1 MRREAPRKAGIVRL
15 VEELDESPGAF
26 YPASNNHLLDIET
39 LAQPDIRFF
48 VARREGEALGCVAL
62 RVDPAG
68 YGEVKRLY
76 VPPRARG
83 LALGRRL
90 LAAIE
95 EQARRERL
103 TSLRLETGIHQPE
116 ALGLLRAAGFVGNP
130 PLPRHSPDPFDGFLG
145 KTPPASP
152 LAGRAP
158 PRAPPFS
165 PSPTARPV
173 PP

>member
-1 MRREAPRKAGIVRL
+1 MTVTIAPESPRQAEIVRL
-15 VEELDESPGAF
+15 VEELDEYLGAL
-26 YPASNNHLLDIET
+26 YPAASDHLLDIET

-116 ALGLLRAAGFVGNP
+116 ALGLFRAAGFMEIAP
-130 PLPRHSPDPFDGFLG
+130 FASYSPYPLSVFME
-145 KTPPASP
+145 KT
-152 LAGRAP
+152 L
-158 PRAPPFS
+158 
-165 PSPTARPV
+165 TA
-173 PP
+173 

>member
-1 MRREAPRKAGIVRL
+1 MTVTIAPESPRQAEIVRL
-15 VEELDESPGAF
+15 VEELDEYLGAL
-26 YPASNNHLLDIET
+26 YPAASNHLLDIET

-48 VARREGEALGCVAL
+48 VARREGEAQGCVAL

-116 ALGLLRAAGFVGNP
+116 ALGLFRAAGFVEIAP
-130 PLPRHSPDPFDGFLG
+130 FASYLPDPLSVFLE
-145 KTPPASP
+145 KT
-152 LAGRAP
+152 L
-158 PRAPPFS
+158 
-165 PSPTARPV
+165 TA
-173 PP
+173 

>member
-1 MRREAPRKAGIVRL
+1 MTVTVAPEPPRQAEILRL
-15 VEELDESPGAF
+15 VEELDEYLGAL
-26 YPASNNHLLDIET
+26 YPAESNHLLDIET

-90 LAAIE
+90 LAAVE

-103 TSLRLETGIHQPE
+103 TLLRLETGIRQPE
-116 ALGLLRAAGFVGNP
+116 ALGLFRAAGFVEIP
-130 PLPRHSPDPFDGFLG
+130 PFAGYPPDPLSIFME
-145 KTPPASP
+145 KP
-152 LAGRAP
+152 L
-158 PRAPPFS
+158 
-165 PSPTARPV
+165 TA
-173 PP
+173 